1 MLFPV
6 ALWMVVMSPTG
17 GTPVVTALG
26 LLVITRNLKRRQKPQ
41 LSSKAGRPCFC
52 RIYLHRE
59 AAALMAGMANHPHA
73 IDRWTPRPAR
83 P

>member
-6 ALWMVVMSPTG
+6 ALWMVVISPTG
-17 GTPVVTALG
+17 GTPVVTAVG
-26 LLVITRNLKRRQKPQ
+26 TFGDYTECKDRRV
-41 LSSKAGRPCFC
+41 SSKAGRPCFC